1 MFTAFK
7 LTNNGKALH
16 IGAVNGNSIK
26 FTKVAFG
33 DGVEKTNYLEA
44 TELSNVVTSVP
55 FTSYDN
61 TKQNILNLKWELD
74 TSKIPKSFDWCE
86 YGLYAEDKD
95 GNEVLYA
102 YAYDNAP
109 ARLEKME
116 QGVIALYVGYV
127 TVTITDTDDI
137 TVAVGDYDTVTV
149 NQFKEHT
156 ENYEN
161 PHNVTA
167 QQIGL
172 GNVENVSPSD
182 AIPEFAEESRFLNI
196 NSGETSS
203 VLWGKVKK
211 AISTLSNHLLD
222 KNNPHN
228 VIWRHI
234 FSSSNEAL
242 PVEYGGTGV
251 SSLSSIGI
259 EPLQDYKSQVTFGAV
274 FYNFYNCQFY
284 RKNGIV
290 TVTVTCQINKD
301 VNGDAQAGDAIL
313 TLPVGMRPANQLS
326 VIGIASNKEIF
337 TVAINP
343 DGQAIF
349 YSFGSLSIPQATHI
363 RFSATYPA
371 VY

>member
-1 MFTAFK
+1 M
-7 LTNNGKALH
+7 
-16 IGAVNGNSIK
+16 
-26 FTKVAFG
+26 
-33 DGVEKTNYLEA
+33 
-44 TELSNVVTSVP
+44 
-55 FTSYDN
+55 
-61 TKQNILNLKWELD
+61 
-74 TSKIPKSFDWCE
+74 
-86 YGLYAEDKD
+86 
-95 GNEVLYA
+95 
-102 YAYDNAP
+102 
-109 ARLEKME
+109 
-116 QGVIALYVGYV
+116 
-127 TVTITDTDDI
+127 
-137 TVAVGDYDTVTV
+137 
-149 NQFKEHT
+149 
-156 ENYEN
+156 
-161 PHNVTA
+161 
-167 QQIGL
+167 
-172 GNVENVSPSD
+172 
-182 AIPEFAEESRFLNI
+182 
-196 NSGETSS
+196 
-203 VLWGKVKK
+203 LWGKVKK
-211 AISTLSNHLLD
+211 AISTLSNHLLN

-228 VIWRHI
+228 VIWRH
-234 FSSSNEAL
+234 FSSSNEVL
-242 PVEYGGTGV
+242 PVEYGGTGAN
-251 SSLSSIGI
+251 SLSSIGI